1 MKTNTLSYIFLFLFW
16 LFTLFFCST
25 FMLFLSIS
33 FFWHLTTCLQAVEG
47 EHCQAVPLGISN
59 EQPLLLLLQWLP
71 ELGSRSLQLLVCE
84 WLLAVCRGS
93 LACRSVAVEAGLV
106 DAVLDVLNQGPER
119 LERQCADALLGLVQE
134 LGSLS
139 LRPHQLKSLLRL
151 LRTSPGSPPHP
162 YCTRTVRALAAM
174 AAHTHTGTSALQY
187 FDLTP
192 PMAGIMVPAIHRWPG
207 NSFAFHAWLCLN
219 TNFPPPV
226 QQHHSESHVTIPDN
240 TIRMTKGPRR
250 KQLYRWVC
258 SFFFFF

>member
-1 MKTNTLSYIFLFLFW
+1 MNMDPAYLTSLHLLSFSCCTSFPLFCPCLFH
-16 LFTLFFCST
+16 
-25 FMLFLSIS
+25 LSPLPS
-33 FFWHLTTCLQAVEG
+33 VLYNLPTHVQAVEG

-93 LACRSVAVEAGLV
+93 SACRSVAVEAGLV

-139 LRPHQLKSLLRL
+139 LRPHQLKSLLSL
-151 LRTSPGSPPHP
+151 LRTDPGSTPHP

-174 AAHTHTGTSALQY
+174 AAHANTGTSALQY

-207 NSFAFHAWLCLN
+207 NGFAFHAWLCLN

-226 QQHHSESHVTIPDN
+226 QQHHSESHVTVPDN
-240 TIRMTKGPRR
+240 TLRMTKGPRR
-250 KQLYRWVC
+250 KQLYRYVC
-258 SFFFFF
+258 F